1 MLYVVLQALA
11 SSYMYL
17 STYLPS
23 FIVKK
28 KQPQKKIHHCQLPPR
43 EKEFN
48 RCHVIYM
55 SLTKTNYKQSLLF
68 SS

>member
-11 SSYMYL
+11 SSYMYH

-28 KQPQKKIHHCQLPPR
+28 KQPQKNPSPLPTSPPGER
-43 EKEFN
+43 
-48 RCHVIYM
+48 I
-55 SLTKTNYKQSLLF
+55 
-68 SS
+68 